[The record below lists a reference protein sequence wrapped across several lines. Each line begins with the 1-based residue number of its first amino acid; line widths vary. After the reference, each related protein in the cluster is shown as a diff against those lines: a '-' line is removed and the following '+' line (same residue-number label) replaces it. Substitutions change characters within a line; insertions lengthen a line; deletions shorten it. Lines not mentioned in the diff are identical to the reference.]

1 MATTYDAANVDNE
14 SDVNSLWPSETIW
27 RHRSELTLAQ
37 VMAYILHQSPI
48 FDPRM
53 VLYYIPNKHTDMQIY
68 VVNTMFVKE
77 SRVFT

>member
-1 MATTYDAANVDNE
+1 
-14 SDVNSLWPSETIW
+14 
-27 RHRSELTLAQ
+27 
-37 VMAYILHQSPI
+37 MAYISHQSPI
-48 FDPRM
+48 FEPRM